1 MSLKKWI
8 GRKLEDW
15 LESGGGNVS
24 ALLKETNAATL
35 ARGELCLRN
44 VELNRARVADALSL
58 PPVAAGGRL
67 RVRGA
72 FCKSLRLKVPSW
84 YSASKLSK
92 RRASV
97 SVSEFVLELEEVSP
111 LECAD
116 GGSPAPPPA
125 ASPDTAL
132 TVAVRCGA
140 LWTSER
146 IVVRLHLLPHPHPR
160 DEATSSSSVLLLEL
174 SGLRSAPSP
183 IDGGAER
190 RPDPPPVGA

>member
-1 MSLKKWI
+1 MSLKGWI
-8 GRKLEDW
+8 GRKLEPW
-15 LESGGGNVS
+15 LGEGFQPGDVLRDVS
-24 ALLKETNAATL
+24 ATAL

-97 SVSEFVLELEEVSP
+97 SVSEFV
-111 LECAD
+111 
-116 GGSPAPPPA
+116 
-125 ASPDTAL
+125 
-132 TVAVRCGA
+132 
-140 LWTSER
+140 
-146 IVVRLHLLPHPHPR
+146 
-160 DEATSSSSVLLLEL
+160 
-174 SGLRSAPSP
+174 P
-183 IDGGAER
+183 ISMCM
-190 RPDPPPVGA
+190 